1 MANYNLNDVY
11 DASALIKKGLSKKLS
26 PNSDIEYKRLIDKVY
41 SVDDFYKLVCK
52 VAEGLSLDVVEIG
65 EFGIVLS
72 ALELNSSFSMKLD
85 EYRKELGVEDDSK
98 QDSSSKRALLSLV
111 LIAIPATFYPT
122 AETLEED
129 DGSVAKKATIQ
140 EVVTVIR
147 GLSEELIVNNNLEF
161 TQYLKDGASYVNSLP
176 DSIPSQK
183 QDTFSSMYGAIAIIM
198 NHLTEEGLL
207 HYEDDMDG
215 GFYSVRQKYRALL
228 QNRLANSLLESLML
242 LRENENVTD

>member
-26 PNSDIEYKRLIDKVY
+26 PTSDLEYKRLIDKVY
-41 SVDDFYKLVCK
+41 SVDEFARLVRK
-52 VAEGLSLDVVEIG
+52 IAEGLSLDVVEIG

-72 ALELNSSFSMKLD
+72 VLDLNSSFSMKLD

-98 QDSSSKRALLSLV
+98 QASISKRALLALI

-129 DGSVAKKATIQ
+129 DGSIAKIATVK

-147 GLSEELIVNNNLEF
+147 LLSEQVISNKSVELA
-161 TQYLKDGASYVNSLP
+161 QYLKDGASYVNSLP

-183 QDTFSSMYGAIAIIM
+183 QDTFSSMYGATTIIM
-198 NHLTEEGLL
+198 KHFTEEGLL
-207 HYEDDMDG
+207 YYQEDIDE

-228 QNRLANSLLESLML
+228 QNRLGNSLLESLML
-242 LRENENVTD
+242 ARESENATN